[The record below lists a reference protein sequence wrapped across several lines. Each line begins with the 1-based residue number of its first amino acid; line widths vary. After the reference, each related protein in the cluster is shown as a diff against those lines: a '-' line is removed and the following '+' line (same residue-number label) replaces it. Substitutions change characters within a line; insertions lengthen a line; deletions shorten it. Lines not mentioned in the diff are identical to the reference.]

1 MGSGGA
7 VEVPRRG
14 RRRPRRGAPRRRGCH
29 PGACEHAL
37 RPRWAG
43 APAPGALRRGGR
55 PAPDRGRRRPRRPA
69 ARRRRRPGSRGDLHG
84 AELPRLGR
92 GDHRRR
98 LRGPGQHPR
107 LGGDGH
113 RPRANVRDNGRQAA
127 RRTPPRRAHG
137 SAGSGRRPPGA
148 AVGRAP
154 RRPQGRRLHGH
165 DGRGCRSARRRS
177 PHADRGASPD
187 LRHARPPLRR
197 DTRRGV
203 ARRGRADRTRAP
215 RAARRA
221 RLRRRGPRARLPR
234 LGGHGEPRRTREGDR
249 PHRPRRPRASYA
261 SSPRRRRRRKRRAE
275 SGARPG
281 RGHRAARPPSAA

>member
-1 MGSGGA
+1 MAKPSTYSIVACDLEAAEWGVAVQSKFLAVGAGVPAAEPHVGA
-7 VEVPRRG
+7 VATQALANMRYGPDGLALLRQ
-14 RRRPRRGAPRRRGCH
+14 RP
-29 PGACEHAL
+29 
-37 RPRWAG
+37 
-43 APAPGALRRGGR
+43 LRRGGR
-55 PAPDRGRRRPRRPA
+55 PAPDRGRRRPGRPT
-69 ARRRRRPGSRGDLHG
+69 ARSRRRPGSRGDLHG

-92 GDHRRR
+92 GDHRRG

-113 RPRANVRDNGRQAA
+113 RPRANVRDDGRQAA

-148 AVGRAP
+148 AVRRAP

-165 DGRGCRSARRRS
+165 DGRGCRSACRRP

-234 LGGHGEPRRTREGDR
+234 LGGHGEPRRTREGESTAST
-249 PHRPRRPRASYA
+249 PSSSPSYA
-261 SSPRRRRRRKRRAE
+261 GSPRRRRRRKRRAE
-275 SGARPG
+275 
-281 RGHRAARPPSAA
+281 